1 MTTPHI
7 LTLITRTLAVER
19 QKHSYSLMYCAMAAS
34 KTVLVCVGERKRA
47 VVINDDEKSS
57 FLDIVITAFA
67 DVLEEKPIK
76 KPVIQIK
83 SEQWKG
89 EFVDFEEGSI
99 IPDKSVVRI
108 IDDDVSSVKP

>member
-1 MTTPHI
+1 
-7 LTLITRTLAVER
+7 
-19 QKHSYSLMYCAMAAS
+19 MAAR

-47 VVINDDEKSS
+47 VVIDDDEKSS
-57 FLDIVITAFA
+57 FLNTVTAAFA

-99 IPDKSVVRI
+99 RSVVRI
-108 IDDDVSSVKP
+108 IDDDVSLVK